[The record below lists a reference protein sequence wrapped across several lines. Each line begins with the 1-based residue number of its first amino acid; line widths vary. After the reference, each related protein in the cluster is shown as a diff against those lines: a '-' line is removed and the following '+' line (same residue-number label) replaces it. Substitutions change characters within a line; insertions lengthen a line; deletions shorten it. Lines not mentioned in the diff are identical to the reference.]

1 MLEHVLDLGLAAKL
15 VLVALLLGLGTRDE
29 VVRVL
34 GALIRQGLWVL
45 VEVRLGVPLARYL
58 RLLLLRAEVGLV
70 I

>member
-45 VEVRLGVPLARYL
+45 VEVCLGVPLARYL